1 MIVEPAS
8 VNELDEIC
16 SLMISAFKTVSPQ
29 GQDVSGEAESVLV
42 RRLVNAGDVLF
53 SLVVKSNRI
62 LGSVFVSR
70 LRLVPDA
77 GLHCAGIAPLAV
89 LPAYQSKGIGTA
101 LMQAVI
107 KKSRQ
112 EKLDALFL
120 LGDPAYYQRFGFT
133 VSSLANDYSTNHF
146 QELAFTEGCLS
157 KLKCRAEYAA
167 AFSEPVVA

>member
-42 RRLVNAGDVLF
+42 RRLKNDGDVLF
-53 SLVVKSNRI
+53 SLVAKSDRI

-70 LRLVPDA
+70 LSLVPDA

-133 VSSLANDYSTNHF
+133 VSSIANDYSTTHF